1 MTIQRFGPSLAVTI
15 LFSALPAA
23 AQDLSPSIQSSAACA
38 PVGSARSSD
47 APVVLALGEAR
58 MLYYAGDRVTVTAGS
73 EQGLENGQ
81 RFFVRRP
88 LVIEGTPRGEHT
100 AGWLR
105 IVETRQSSATAVVDF
120 SCDAIAIG
128 DHLEPFGDQSLPSDI
143 DRTDATGTLDFSK
156 SATVLF
162 GNDGRQMAGG
172 RDFVLAAIGRKNG
185 VTPGTRYAIYHG
197 LMANHE
203 PNVSFG
209 EAVVVHVAGDRSLL
223 RITDA
228 RDAVRSGDTLVL
240 RVGVVGLND
249 SGFDLQQAL
258 LTGGEGG
265 EGEGSASAPRSAET
279 PDVLHSV
286 SFDDVQ
292 FDFDKYS
299 LRPETFALL
308 DQATQVLQQNPA
320 LKIRIEGYSCNIGT
334 AKYNLALG
342 KRRANAVRE
351 YLVRHGV
358 DAKRLTMVSFGESQP
373 KYDNRKKETRRLN
386 RRAAL
391 VVNIER

>member
-1 MTIQRFGPSLAVTI
+1 MTIQRLGPSLALTI
-15 LFSALPAA
+15 LCLALPAA
-23 AQDLSPSIQSSAACA
+23 AQDLSPSIRSSAACA
-38 PVGSARSSD
+38 PVGSAGSSD
-47 APVVLALGEAR
+47 APVVLAFGEDR

-88 LVIEGTPRGEHT
+88 LLIEGMPHGEHT

-105 IVETRQSSATAVVDF
+105 IVDTRQSSATAVVDF

-128 DHLEPFGDQSLPSDI
+128 DRIEPFKDEELPGEI
-143 DRTDATGTLDFSK
+143 DRTDSTGTLDFSK

-172 RDFVLAAIGRKNG
+172 RDFVLAKIGKKNG

-197 LMANHE
+197 LMANRE

-209 EAVVVHVAGDRSLL
+209 EAVVVQVSGDRSLL
-223 RITDA
+223 RITEA
-228 RDAVRSGDTLVL
+228 HDAVRSGDTLVL
-240 RVGVVGLND
+240 RVGVVGL
-249 SGFDLQQAL
+249 SEGWDLQQAL
-258 LTGGEGG
+258 LQGGGG
-265 EGEGSASAPRSAET
+265 EGEGSAAPRSAET

-292 FDFDKYS
+292 FDFDKYN
-299 LRPETFALL
+299 LKPDTFALL
-308 DQATQVLQQNPA
+308 DQAVKVLEQNPT
-320 LKIRIEGYSCNIGT
+320 LKVRVEGYSCNIGT
-334 AKYNLALG
+334 VKYNLALG
-342 KRRANAVRE
+342 KRRANAVRD
-351 YLVRHGV
+351 YLIRHGI
-358 DAKRLTMVSFGESQP
+358 AANRLTMVSYGESQP
-373 KYDNRKKETRRLN
+373 KYDNSKKETRKLN